1 MGLRDDVQ
9 TAIGEAFDSSL
20 ADAVQNYVLT
30 SRGNSVYDPV
40 TGAVTAPETDYST
53 RGVFDQPSDEQLT
66 DSNVRPF
73 DTVVITLQN
82 ELAASV
88 VKPNDLI
95 TMGTGKELTV
105 YKIQPDPA
113 AASWNIFARDAA
125 DA

>member
-1 MGLRDDVQ
+1 MGLRGDVQ

-20 ADAVQNYVLT
+20 ADAVQDYVFT
-30 SRGNSVYDPV
+30 SRGDSVYDPV
-40 TGAVTAPETDYST
+40 SGVVVAAETDFNT
-53 RGVFDQPSDEQLT
+53 RGVFDVPSEQQLN

-82 ELAASV
+82 ELGANV

-105 YKIQPDPA
+105 YKVQPDPA

>member
-1 MGLRDDVQ
+1 MGLRGDVQ
-9 TAIGEAFDSSL
+9 TAIGEAFDTSL
-20 ADAVQNYVLT
+20 ADAVQDYVFT
-30 SRGNSVYDPV
+30 SRGDSVYDPAS
-40 TGAVTAPETDYST
+40 GAVVASETDYST
-53 RGVFDQPSDEQLT
+53 RGVFDVPSEQQLN

-82 ELAASV
+82 ELAANV

-105 YKIQPDPA
+105 YKVQPDPA